1 VRCSRTRHVREGVGS
16 IPDRLLA
23 LGSVLVVLLSLAG
36 ADAAAHPL
44 APRLLEL
51 TERGGGL
58 VEVRWKEPLMQS
70 SQLELA
76 PSFQEGCHLE
86 TPATSARMKSGAL
99 YEWRMQC
106 PASGLAGQV
115 IGVAGLAGSKA
126 SVLLRVR
133 FEDGRET
140 QELLTGGRSEV
151 LIAGESSQLVIALR
165 YLRLGASHLFLGLDH
180 LLFIL
185 CLVLLATSLR
195 SLLVTVSAFTL
206 GHATTLGLASLG
218 LVNVSE
224 AWVEVGITLSIV
236 VLAAELAAARGRTDR
251 SESRRSPLGRHPWV
265 MATGFGLLHG
275 LGFAS
280 ALAAVGLPRS
290 DIFLGLFAFN
300 VGIELGQVSFILF
313 VLCVAALISSA
324 TARSTA
330 VFALRSPW
338 PLLIPPRWAQHAMA
352 YGIGTIAAYWCLAQS
367 WALL

>member
-1 VRCSRTRHVREGVGS
+1 
-16 IPDRLLA
+16 
-23 LGSVLVVLLSLAG
+23 
-36 ADAAAHPL
+36 
-44 APRLLEL
+44 
-51 TERGGGL
+51 
-58 VEVRWKEPLMQS
+58 MQS

-106 PASGLAGQV
+106 PASGLTGQI
-115 IGVAGLAGSKA
+115 IGVAGLAGTKA

-151 LIAGESSQLVIALR
+151 RIEGESSQLIIALR

-185 CLVLLATSLR
+185 CLILLATSLR

-236 VLAAELAAARGRTDR
+236 VLAAELAAARSSTDR
-251 SESRRSPLGRHPWV
+251 KESRRSPLGRHPWV
-265 MATGFGLLHG
+265 VATGFGLLHG

-290 DIFLGLFAFN
+290 DIFLGLFAFMTATIA
-300 VGIELGQVSFILF
+300 GIMLAKLMNLVTKTPVNPMIGAAGVSAVPMAARVVQDLGREEDPQNF
-313 VLCVAALISSA
+313 
-324 TARSTA
+324 
-330 VFALRSPW
+330 
-338 PLLIPPRWAQHAMA
+338 LLMHAMGPNVA
-352 YGIGTIAAYWCLAQS
+352 GVIGTATVAGVLVAIVPT
-367 WALL
+367 LL